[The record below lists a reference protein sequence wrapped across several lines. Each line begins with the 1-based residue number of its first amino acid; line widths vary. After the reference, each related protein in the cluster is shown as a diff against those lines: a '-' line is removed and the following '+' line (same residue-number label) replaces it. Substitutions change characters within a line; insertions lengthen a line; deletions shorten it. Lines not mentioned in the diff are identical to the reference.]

1 MFNQVTMVGRL
12 TRDATSSQLRNPQ
25 KTPVVRATLVV
36 DRDYDVIDADT
47 PVDYW
52 PIEIVGADGERLA
65 PHLQK
70 GRLVLVNGSVHV
82 DRRDTAGATRVI
94 PYVRVRQLRFLDRP
108 RTDIAE

>member
-25 KTPVVRATLVV
+25 KTPVVRVTLVV
-36 DRDYDVIDADT
+36 DRDFDVIDADT

-52 PIEIVGADGERLA
+52 PIEIVGGDGERLA

-70 GRLVLVNGSVHV
+70 GRLVLINGSVHV
-82 DRRDTAGATRVI
+82 DRRDGGGPHGV
-94 PYVRVRQLRFLDRP
+94 PYVRLRQLRFLDRP
-108 RTDIAE
+108 RADTAE